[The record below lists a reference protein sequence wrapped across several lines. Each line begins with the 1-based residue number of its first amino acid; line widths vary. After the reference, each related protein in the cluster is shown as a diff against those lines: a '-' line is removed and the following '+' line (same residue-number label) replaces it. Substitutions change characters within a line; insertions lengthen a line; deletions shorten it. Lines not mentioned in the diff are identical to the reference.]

1 MSKTHSIDVCY
12 VTIPNYPTVSSGK
25 GQDRYAFEL
34 IQGARERYGSG
45 AVTVSPLA
53 TKSNYLLKQL
63 ETVSRLR
70 RVDARIYHAT
80 SEFGLICLLV
90 ARKKPVVVSVHDL
103 IPRIFFSHSPLLYA
117 TQLAHLGL
125 IKRASRIIVSSQ
137 FYAKMLGRIYG
148 LTLDKI
154 DVVYYGVDH
163 ELFRNVPGRVRNDV
177 PKVLYLGGLTSLK
190 GVGDVV
196 EGFASFSKESKA
208 ELIIA
213 GRGNPDGLKE
223 LALRLGIAD
232 RTTVLGFVS
241 EAKLPGLYNSVD
253 VVVWPSHTGF
263 GLSILEAMSCGT
275 PVVAADSLDT
285 KEYLGDGGSSYCV
298 RDIDTLGERLNMVL
312 QSEESWQVWSE
323 NASKWSWNFSW
334 GKMVSQVI
342 QTYEKAREL

>member
-1 MSKTHSIDVCY
+1 
-12 VTIPNYPTVSSGK
+12 
-25 GQDRYAFEL
+25 
-34 IQGARERYGSG
+34 
-45 AVTVSPLA
+45 
-53 TKSNYLLKQL
+53 
-63 ETVSRLR
+63 
-70 RVDARIYHAT
+70 
-80 SEFGLICLLV
+80 
-90 ARKKPVVVSVHDL
+90 
-103 IPRIFFSHSPLLYA
+103 
-117 TQLAHLGL
+117 
-125 IKRASRIIVSSQ
+125 
-137 FYAKMLGRIYG
+137 MLGRIYG
-148 LTLDKI
+148 LPLDKI